1 MKLTLMRTHRFHD
14 GVNRNLFFQ
23 HPTSSS
29 ITSKSS
35 FLPTSRRRNLSAV
48 SLLTL
53 RGGMIFGG
61 REPQTM
67 NSTNVNQRMTR
78 GLVVAERLLY
88 LALFATGLATI
99 IYWLLV

>member
-1 MKLTLMRTHRFHD
+1 
-14 GVNRNLFFQ
+14 
-23 HPTSSS
+23 
-29 ITSKSS
+29 
-35 FLPTSRRRNLSAV
+35 
-48 SLLTL
+48 
-53 RGGMIFGG
+53 MIFGG